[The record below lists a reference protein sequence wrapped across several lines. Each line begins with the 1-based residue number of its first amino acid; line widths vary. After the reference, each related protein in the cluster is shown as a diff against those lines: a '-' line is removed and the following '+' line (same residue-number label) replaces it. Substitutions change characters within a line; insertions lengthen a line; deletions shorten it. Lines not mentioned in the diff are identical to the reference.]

1 MKTIGI
7 IFTGLACAAAGF
19 GVGMYVTKKRYEQ
32 IINKEVNDSVAYFKE
47 KYETLREAV
56 VAEKK
61 EEEPKTEEPAPA
73 PKKEQNTKTVVNTT
87 IDNFP
92 KKTQNDYVDYTRV
105 YKSKEEEARVE
116 KAKEIRQT
124 MGNKLGDD
132 GWYTGPGI
140 NPDDPMTYR
149 KMSEP
154 WVIDEGRFEGE
165 IDEAPEYSFY
175 KKNDWNYYE
184 VDQIFTDEY
193 GDIMVNGMDFIGEFN
208 LDKFDDDDEM
218 YIRNDDEEADY
229 RVTLIREAYYHGKE

>member
-56 VAEKK
+56 VAEKALDIPEKK
-61 EEEPKTEEPAPA
+61 EEEPKAEEPAPKA
-73 PKKEQNTKTVVNTT
+73 EKKQQNPKTVVNTT

-92 KKTQNDYVDYTRV
+92 KPVKEEFVDYTKH
-105 YKSKEEEARVE
+105 YKSTADMRPKPPTNEELAAEE
-116 KAKEIRQT
+116 YDPPK
-124 MGNKLGDD
+124 
-132 GWYTGPGI
+132 PGEFKQ
-140 NPDDPMTYR
+140 MAL
-149 KMSEP
+149 P

-165 IDEAPEYSFY
+165 VDEAPEYSFY
-175 KKNDWNYYE
+175 EKNDWNYYE

-193 GDIMVNGMDFIGEFN
+193 GDIVVNGMDVIGQFN

-229 RVTLIREAYYHGKE
+229 RVTLIREAYYHGTE